1 MVDKVI
7 GWIRQITELGLA
19 IIALGVVLQII
30 FGAAVPFLGLDIVGS
45 VVALVK
51 RGAMKVNYD
60 YHESIE
66 QSEQIKQALELQY
79 KAQEALQKQMR
90 ELDISMQKLKELS
103 KKEKMTLKEKLNLT
117 ELYKDLEE
125 IPEFIK
131 KKVG

>member
-1 MVDKVI
+1 
-7 GWIRQITELGLA
+7 
-19 IIALGVVLQII
+19 
-30 FGAAVPFLGLDIVGS
+30 
-45 VVALVK
+45 
-51 RGAMKVNYD
+51 MKVNYD

>member
-1 MVDKVI
+1 
-7 GWIRQITELGLA
+7 
-19 IIALGVVLQII
+19 
-30 FGAAVPFLGLDIVGS
+30 
-45 VVALVK
+45 
-51 RGAMKVNYD
+51 MKVNYD

-131 KKVG
+131 KKVA